1 MLKLREFIKRIRACK
16 TLDEERSLCNKES
29 AEIRNLKKE
38 TAQKLAVRSMT
49 KCMAMSLLGYQTEF
63 IHMTCISL
71 LASQN
76 FTQKRLAYLGICM
89 LLDEKSKNGKTYRE
103 LATLGLIKGAMSGNA
118 NNYRTILEI
127 VGELTQLEEDKQKK
141 ELSKVE
147 ELLSRIE
154 EEAKK

>member
-1 MLKLREFIKRIRACK
+1 MANEQNLRVLTSEEARIIGRKGGIRSGEVRKEKATMKK
-16 TLDEERSLCNKES
+16 TLE
-29 AEIRNLKKE
+29 
-38 TAQKLAVRSMT
+38 
-49 KCMAMSLLGYQTEF
+49 
-63 IHMTCISL
+63 
-71 LASQN
+71 
-76 FTQKRLAYLGICM
+76 M